1 MAERIKFRMVQ
12 SGDKGEFELFV
23 DGRLVATGLKIAEDM
38 HPLFLQISSCF
49 RYWLPQRDEASP
61 ALMG

>member
-1 MAERIKFRMVQ
+1 MVQ
-12 SGDKGEFELFV
+12 TGSAATFDLIV
-23 DGRLVATGLKIAEDM
+23 DGVVVATGLKIAEDM